1 MGRGRSR
8 LLPDLGLT
16 LLLTLT
22 ALPFAWQLLTSFKPE
37 ADLLRLPPIWPA
49 RWSLDH
55 YAAVL
60 AQPGLRR
67 ALLNS
72 TVICLAATALALGI
86 GAMAAYPLARLP
98 LRGRGLWLAGIL
110 GSSLLP
116 VIALVSPLYLLV
128 RTLGLRDTWVA
139 LIIPYLALSLPL
151 TVWLLTAFLREVPRE
166 VEEAARLDGCSPF
179 QTLWRILLPLAAPG
193 LFSTGVIIFVFNWN
207 EFLLALTFT
216 ATDASRTV
224 PVALALFPGIHE
236 VPWGDLAAAS
246 ILVSLPPLAL
256 VLGFHRWVVRGLTL
270 GVLCR
275 GR

>member
-8 LLPDLGLT
+8 LFPDLMLA
-16 LLLTLT
+16 LLLALT

-49 RWSLDH
+49 RWSLEH
-55 YAAVL
+55 YATVL

-67 ALLNS
+67 ALVNS
-72 TVICLAATALALGI
+72 TGICLLATALALGI
-86 GAMAAYPLARLP
+86 GALAAYPLARRP
-98 LRGRGLWLAGIL
+98 LRGRRLWLTGIL

-116 VIALVSPLYLLV
+116 VIALVSPLYLLI
-128 RTLGLRDTWVA
+128 RTFGLRDTWIA

-151 TVWLLTAFLREVPRE
+151 TIWLLTAFLREVPRE

-179 QTLWRILLPLAAPG
+179 GTLWRILLPLAAPG
-193 LFSTGVIIFVFNWN
+193 LFATGVIVFVFNWN

-246 ILVSLPPLAL
+246 IVASLPPLGL

-270 GVLCR
+270 GVL
-275 GR
+275 GRR

>member
-1 MGRGRSR
+1 MRRGRSR
-8 LLPDLGLT
+8 LLPDLALG
-16 LLLTLT
+16 LLLALT

-37 ADLLRLPPIWPA
+37 ADLLRLPPVWPA

-55 YAAVL
+55 YATVL
-60 AQPGLRR
+60 AHPGLRR

-72 TVICLAATALALGI
+72 TGVCLLATALALGI
-86 GAMAAYPLARLP
+86 GALAAYPLARLP
-98 LRGRGLWLAGIL
+98 LRGRRLWLTGIL

-116 VIALVSPLYLLV
+116 VIALVSPLYLLI
-128 RTLGLRDTWVA
+128 RTLGLRDTWIA
-139 LIIPYLALSLPL
+139 LIVPYLALSLPL

-166 VEEAARLDGCSPF
+166 VEEAARLDGCSRF
-179 QTLWRILLPLAAPG
+179 GILWRILLPLAAPG
-193 LFSTGVIIFVFNWN
+193 LFSTGVIVFVFNWN

-246 ILVSLPPLAL
+246 IVASLPPLAL
-256 VLGFHRWVVRGLTL
+256 ILGFHRWVVRGLTL
-270 GVLCR
+270 GVL
-275 GR
+275 GRR